1 VAPPGE
7 YPDAFPEIPA
17 GLPADLVSRRPDLA
31 AAERRLA
38 AAGLRLESSKA
49 SLYPRISLTA
59 SGGTASEAI
68 GDLLDGDFRVWA
80 LIGNLTQPIFEGGRL
95 LADVDRNE
103 AAREEAIYNYAGA
116 VLNAFAEVE
125 SVLAAEEYLTEQE
138 RALAVA
144 AEQAEAASRLAV
156 DRYRAGLDEYIPV
169 LESQRRTLT
178 NQSTLLETQRIRLEN
193 RVDLYLALGGGFKEI
208 AFNEAAGGDQTAS
221 LETES
226 SP

>member
-1 VAPPGE
+1 
-7 YPDAFPEIPA
+7 
-17 GLPADLVSRRPDLA
+17 
-31 AAERRLA
+31 
-38 AAGLRLESSKA
+38 LRLDSSKA
-49 SLYPRISLTA
+49 ALYPRISLTA

-68 GDLLDGDFRVWA
+68 GDLLDGDFRVWS

-95 LADVDRNE
+95 LADVDRTE
-103 AAREEAIYNYAGA
+103 AAREEALYTYAGA

-125 SVLAAEEYLTEQE
+125 SVLAAEEYLLDQE
-138 RALAVA
+138 EALAVA

-156 DRYRAGLDEYIPV
+156 DRYRAGLDEYIPL

-193 RVDLYLALGGGFKEI
+193 RVDLYLSLGGGF
-208 AFNEAAGGDQTAS
+208 NETSFYVAAREDQTAS
-221 LETES
+221 LEMES